1 MQASA
6 KRRDRSLPRLSGQT
20 LSGAIVLI
28 VAAGFATAAF
38 PSLVSR
44 SIARPDPFAS
54 QPPRAPS
61 PLAPSVSAAGP
72 QARLPG
78 EEDAP
83 GAGPAGAPED
93 ATSRVQRPGNRPPI
107 VEAVRFAS
115 EVVTTRGDL
124 RLQIQ
129 AWDPDGDP
137 LTVHTHWQVDGRPL
151 EATRPVLARSD
162 FVRGSRLRAT
172 VVADDGSH
180 QSEPFTTAEI
190 VVANA
195 PPTITTFPK
204 GFDATGAF
212 VYPLGAVDPD
222 GDHRLEF
229 LLLEGPRGMR
239 IEAHEGTLTWRPR
252 PDQAGSHRVHLEVR
266 DGYGGSESQVFVLE
280 VRPGRVA
287 DGSLAER

>member
-1 MQASA
+1 MHARA
-6 KRRDRSLPRLSGQT
+6 KRRDRCLPRLSGQT
-20 LSGAIVLI
+20 LSGVIVLI
-28 VAAGFATAAF
+28 LAAGFATSAF

-54 QPPRAPS
+54 QPPRIPS
-61 PLAPSVSAAGP
+61 ALAPPVSAGGPEGGLSAAG
-72 QARLPG
+72 
-78 EEDAP
+78 EAP
-83 GAGPAGAPED
+83 GTGPAGSAEAVPDRAP
-93 ATSRVQRPGNRPPI
+93 RPGNRPPI

-115 EVVTTRGDL
+115 DVVTTRGDL

-137 LTVHTHWQVDGRPL
+137 LTVRTRWQLDGRPL
-151 EATRPVLARSD
+151 EGTRPILARSD

-172 VVADDGSH
+172 VIADDGSH
-180 QSEPFTTAEI
+180 QSEPFTTPEI

-252 PDQAGSHRVHLEVR
+252 ADQAGSHRVHLEVR

-280 VRPGRVA
+280 VRPGRAA